1 MGHHFV
7 LNYSKVKNI
16 MSLKVCFLVLFV
28 ATAYAAPQQLDS
40 EEEPFNDNPQYTYA
54 YQVAAENEQTYIAH
68 QEQRDGTDVTG
79 EYSYVDPLGNLI
91 KVVYTA
97 GVMGYTEARTVQPNF
112 VEIRARPIVRTEVKP
127 APAPAPVQKVVQQ
140 VAPVVQ
146 KVVEQQVETQN
157 DGDLVAR
164 IIAQLTPFI
173 RSTVTSSLGAS
184 SSSSSTAN
192 NNANAGSSIDLRG
205 SSQTTTTTTSRRPT
219 PVRRV
224 VAVQPAQPVQ
234 RTVAVAVPAPA
245 VTSAGSASSSV
256 AGIFGTGGPNN
267 VRFNAPEFNYE
278 FDLS

>member
-7 LNYSKVKNI
+7 LNYCKVKNI

-54 YQVAAENEQTYIAH
+54 YQVAAEDEQTYIAH
-68 QEQRDGTDVTG
+68 EEKRDGTDVTG
-79 EYSYVDPLGNLI
+79 QYSYVDPLGNLI

-97 GVMGYTEARTVQPNF
+97 GVMGYTETRTAQPNF

-184 SSSSSTAN
+184 SSSSSSSTN
-192 NNANAGSSIDLRG
+192 NVNAG
-205 SSQTTTTTTSRRPT
+205 SSQTTTTTTTSRRPA

-234 RTVAVAVPAPA
+234 RTVSVPVPAPA

-267 VRFNAPEFNYE
+267 VRFTAPEFNYE

>member
-1 MGHHFV
+1 
-7 LNYSKVKNI
+7 
-16 MSLKVCFLVLFV
+16 MSLKVCFLILFV
-28 ATAYAAPQQLDS
+28 ATAYAAPQQLALDE

-54 YQVAAENEQTYIAH
+54 YQVAAEDEQTYIAH
-68 QEQRDGTDVTG
+68 QEQRDGDDVTG

-97 GVMGYTEARTVQPNF
+97 GAMGYTETRTVQPNF
-112 VEIRARPIVRTEVKP
+112 VEIRARPIVKKVVKP
-127 APAPAPVQKVVQQ
+127 APVPAPAPVQKVVQQ

-184 SSSSSTAN
+184 SSTSSTAN
-192 NNANAGSSIDLRG
+192 NNANAGSS
-205 SSQTTTTTTSRRPT
+205 QTTTTTTTSRRPT

-234 RTVAVAVPAPA
+234 RTVAVAAPA